1 MGSLS
6 NRISMSL
13 GRSTR
18 KKTKS
23 GLEQIIGGG
32 LRRWMAE
39 LSGW

>member
-18 KKTKS
+18 KKNKERT
-23 GLEQIIGGG
+23 GAGYRGAAPLDG
-32 LRRWMAE
+32 
-39 LSGW
+39 